1 MPCHHVPRS
10 SNGDCHFLLAEEL
23 SAGRVYL
30 AFRGTEDRKDLTE
43 DLKIYQRG
51 AESGLSR
58 GKFHAGFLAR
68 AEELPLQ
75 KLLADGE
82 LLRRTLVVCGHS
94 LGGAISSIVTTEILM
109 ERQKRSQELFTGE
122 VINVTF
128 GSPLFGDDTAR
139 RFLEEKGFSEHMF
152 HFVAENDP
160 VPSLLSF
167 AQSISAVKNQV
178 SPTTFPTSLTT
189 FSCRLTTRSAV

>member
-1 MPCHHVPRS
+1 M
-10 SNGDCHFLLAEEL
+10 
-23 SAGRVYL
+23 
-30 AFRGTEDRKDLTE
+30 
-43 DLKIYQRG
+43 
-51 AESGLSR
+51 
-58 GKFHAGFLAR
+58 
-68 AEELPLQ
+68 
-75 KLLADGE
+75 
-82 LLRRTLVVCGHS
+82 VCGHS

-139 RFLEEKGFSEHMF
+139 RFLEEKGFSEHMY
-152 HFVAENDP
+152 HIVAENDP

-178 SPTTFPTSLTT
+178 RLTTFPTRL
-189 FSCRLTTRSAV
+189 FAIYCRLTTRSAV